1 METLELPFGPWTKM
15 FSGSWSGYAAALYE
29 NPDKLLLL
37 TVFEKEGSAVKGV
50 LLAMKQALVVDGDV
64 SRFVASQRREVTVIE
79 KTGPDFR
86 ARYMLLGAS
95 PRYIAFRQ
103 EEFTDAVG
111 KMYDETL
118 GAVRVA
124 KEVLQTY
131 DVRCKELKSADKAY
145 AANLLEDPLT
155 LFAFSGGIPVQ
166 QQQVASF
173 AATFVRQEEIPL
185 GVTKSGEVAEIGLGS
200 LKSALV
206 TGGKYEERIHAMHL
220 LAEGALLNGVP
231 VVVLDWSGALGG
243 LALPNRSKADF
254 ERFKMRD
261 VAPTGFPVKMLEP
274 GDVHVDLQ
282 LVDAEAF
289 RECAGMGTNEAA
301 QIIIEGIKKA
311 KAASLSDLINHVD
324 SMQESKSIT
333 RYQISKAVRALEVL
347 NKAYGAFIGGKNAAT
362 DFISSWSGQGKVTY
376 VNFSKFPRQ
385 ISALAAFCVL
395 KTVCDFLKGGQSKGL
410 RAVALIETPVVPRR
424 EGAVQASFLKLL
436 GECAE
441 ASLGVAMQ
449 AEHDFELAGGF
460 ADAAELRIEIVEG
473 EIVAKEKSKRPLR
486 IVPRPALSSCA
497 ELQYKSQ
504 AAAG

>member
-1 METLELPFGPWTKM
+1 METLELPFGPWTKI
-15 FSGSWSGYAAALYE
+15 FSGSWSGYATALYE

-37 TVFEKEGSAVKGV
+37 TLFEKEGGAVKGV
-50 LLAMKQALVVDGDV
+50 LLAMRQALVVDGDV
-64 SRFVASQRREVTVIE
+64 SRFVASQRREITVVE

-111 KMYDETL
+111 RMYEETL
-118 GAVRVA
+118 GAGRVA

-155 LFAFSGGIPVQ
+155 LFAFSGGIPA
-166 QQQVASF
+166 QQQVAGF
-173 AATFVRQEEIPL
+173 AAAFVRPEELPL
-185 GVTKSGEVAEIGLGS
+185 GITKSDEVAEIGLGS

-243 LALPNRSKADF
+243 LALPNRNKADF
-254 ERFKMRD
+254 DKFKMRD

-274 GDVHVDLQ
+274 GADVHVDLQ
-282 LVDAEAF
+282 LVDLEAF
-289 RECAGMGTNEAA
+289 RECAGIGTNEAA
-301 QIIIEGIKKA
+301 QIIIESIRKA
-311 KAASLSDLINHVD
+311 KAASLSDLINYAD
-324 SMQESKSIT
+324 NMQESKSIT

-362 DFISSWSGQGKVTY
+362 DFVSSWSGQGKVTY
-376 VNFSKFPRQ
+376 VNFSKLPRQ

-395 KTVCDFLKGGQSKGL
+395 RTVCDFLKGAQGKGL
-410 RAVALIETPVVPRR
+410 RAVALLESGLVAPRK

-441 ASLGVAMQ
+441 ASVGVAMQ
-449 AEHDFELAGGF
+449 AEHDFELASGF

-473 EIVAKEKSKRPLR
+473 EMVAKEKTKRPLR
-486 IVPRPALSSCA
+486 IVPRPALSLCA
-497 ELQYKSQ
+497 ELQYKTQ
-504 AAAG
+504 AVS